1 MKTILITGASHGIG
15 KAIAEKLAAC
25 GMRLF
30 LNCRSSKEPYMSMR
44 SNCQKHI
51 MFHVPRFF
59 MMSQIINRYMPCLK
73 KSVLLVKASIF

>member
-30 LNCRSSKEPYMSMR
+30 LNCRSSKETLYEYAVKLSETY
-44 SNCQKHI
+44 
-51 MFHVPRFF
+51 HVPF
-59 MMSQIINRYMPCLK
+59 MMSQIINRCMPCLK
-73 KSVLLVKASIF
+73 KSVLWVKASIF

>member
-25 GMRLF
+25 SMRLF
-30 LNCRSSKEPYMSMR
+30 LNCRSSKETLYEYAVKLSETY
-44 SNCQKHI
+44 
-51 MFHVPRFF
+51 HVPRFF

-73 KSVLLVKASIF
+73 KSVLWVKASIF

>member
-30 LNCRSSKEPYMSMR
+30 LNCRSSKETLYAYAVKLSE
-44 SNCQKHI
+44 HI

-73 KSVLLVKASIF
+73 KSVLWVKASIF

>member
-30 LNCRSSKEPYMSMR
+30 LNCRSSKETLYEYAVKLSETY
-44 SNCQKHI
+44 
-51 MFHVPRFF
+51 HVPCTPLFYDV
-59 MMSQIINRYMPCLK
+59 QIINRYMPCLK
-73 KSVLLVKASIF
+73 KSVLWVKASIF

>member
-30 LNCRSSKEPYMSMR
+30 LNCRSSKETLYE
-44 SNCQKHI
+44 
-51 MFHVPRFF
+51 
-59 MMSQIINRYMPCLK
+59 
-73 KSVLLVKASIF
+73 

>member
-30 LNCRSSKEPYMSMR
+30 LNCRSSKETLHAYAV
-44 SNCQKHI
+44 NYQKHI

-59 MMSQIINRYMPCLK
+59 MMSQIINRCMPCLK
-73 KSVLLVKASIF
+73 KSVLWVKASIF

>member
-30 LNCRSSKEPYMSMR
+30 

-73 KSVLLVKASIF
+73 KSVLWVKASIF

>member
-30 LNCRSSKEPYMSMR
+30 LNCRSSKETLYAYA
-44 SNCQKHI
+44 
-51 MFHVPRFF
+51 V
-59 MMSQIINRYMPCLK
+59 
-73 KSVLLVKASIF
+73 